1 MIVLTSHCL
10 TTSVGI
16 VTVDITT
23 AVFLP
28 MLDSA
33 SYMFIYDS
41 LCSLQYVAL

>member
-16 VTVDITT
+16 ITVNITT

-28 MLDSA
+28 LDNA

-41 LCSLQYVAL
+41 PCSLQYVAL